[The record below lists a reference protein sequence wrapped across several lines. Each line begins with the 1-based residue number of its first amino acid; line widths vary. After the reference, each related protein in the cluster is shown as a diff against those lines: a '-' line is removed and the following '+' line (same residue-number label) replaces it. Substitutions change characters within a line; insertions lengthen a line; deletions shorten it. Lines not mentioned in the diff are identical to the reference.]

1 MCYWLY
7 GVTLWSD
14 SIDMIQS
21 GVLVGKSS
29 TFPRVPLTSCNSYYI
44 YASPADPTLSSL
56 HQIVTLKNKSV
67 CLTWSSRLFCD
78 AWYLLLN
85 FSLPALGMTKSILW
99 NYNSTLLY
107 GTGVPTPKKLFSI
120 ERTLLK
126 MVFVDEILQAEGDKT
141 CWPPTVQLSHE
152 SANPQV
158 LGSRD
163 YLCYNF
169 KNNPF

>member
-1 MCYWLY
+1 MY

-21 GVLVGKSS
+21 VGFGRKSS

-67 CLTWSSRLFCD
+67 CLTWSSCLFCD

-85 FSLPALGMTKSILW
+85 FSLPALGMTKRYCETTTQHCFMGQAFPHLRNCSALSEHFSKWCLW
-99 NYNSTLLY
+99 MKFCRQRETR
-107 GTGVPTPKKLFSI
+107 P
-120 ERTLLK
+120 
-126 MVFVDEILQAEGDKT
+126 VDLQPSS
-141 CWPPTVQLSHE
+141 WVMNLQ
-152 SANPQV
+152 NPS
-158 LGSRD
+158 GPG
-163 YLCYNF
+163 F
-169 KNNPF
+169 

>member
-1 MCYWLY
+1 MY

-21 GVLVGKSS
+21 VGFGRKSS

-67 CLTWSSRLFCD
+67 CLTWSSCLFCD

-85 FSLPALGMTKSILW
+85 FWLPALGMTKRYCETTTQHCFMGQAFPHLRNCSALSEHFSKWCLW
-99 NYNSTLLY
+99 MKFCRQRETR
-107 GTGVPTPKKLFSI
+107 P
-120 ERTLLK
+120 
-126 MVFVDEILQAEGDKT
+126 VDLQPSS
-141 CWPPTVQLSHE
+141 WVMNLQ
-152 SANPQV
+152 NPS
-158 LGSRD
+158 GPG
-163 YLCYNF
+163 F
-169 KNNPF
+169 